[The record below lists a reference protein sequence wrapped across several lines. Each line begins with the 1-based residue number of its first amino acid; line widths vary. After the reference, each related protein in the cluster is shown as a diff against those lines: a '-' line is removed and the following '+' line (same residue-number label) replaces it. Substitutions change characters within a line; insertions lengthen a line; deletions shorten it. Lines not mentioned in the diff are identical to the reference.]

1 MVAQDAGRCQT
12 RCAQV
17 SFLPNLHGENSAD
30 TRRDSHAHEEGVP
43 GTVNLQAKEG
53 EETHYGQALF
63 PVPSSDPN
71 DPLQWPKFK
80 KHMILLCCCLFSFL
94 GCSTLIGPST
104 YIGLWSV
111 EFAVDPNTAAGLIN
125 YPNLAFGFGSLVL
138 VPMYRKFGRR
148 PVMLGSLILYAV
160 GVIWASQCKTFA
172 TLMGARVLHSF
183 GSGVCEALPVQLVN
197 DIFFIHERG
206 KKLGWYTVAL
216 CLGATGPMFS
226 GFMLAAGYS
235 WPLFFYVEFAFAG
248 ALLILAFFFVEESRY
263 DRKILS
269 YPPTPPSGGDQHNKE
284 FTNVTEAEDAS
295 ASIPP
300 RKSFLEQLKPWSP
313 VDHNSEFFMTMARSF
328 TYLLVPSTLW
338 VITTYGIYIGLC
350 GFAFSF
356 IFPLKIVAP
365 PYEWSQTNAGLH
377 AVATILGFGTALPLL
392 PASDI
397 LAAKLTKRNGGIREA
412 EMRLGVLLFPMVVAP
427 IGQIVFG
434 LTAEYNLHWMGFM
447 MGVALTQWAGYFYFT
462 VTLAYAVD
470 SYTANLSEMLIIMN
484 LGKQAIS
491 FGLSIEVLNWI
502 LNTGYAKVIAGAF
515 GTVLFVNNL
524 MVVPFMIWG
533 KDIRVATSKTW
544 LAAMHKR
551 TIVAGET
558 H

>member
-1 MVAQDAGRCQT
+1 MGAVRHD
-12 RCAQV
+12 V
-17 SFLPNLHGENSAD
+17 H
-30 TRRDSHAHEEGVP
+30 SHAHEEDVP
-43 GTVNLQAKEG
+43 GTVNLNAREG

-71 DPLQWPKFK
+71 DPLQWPALK
-80 KHMILLCCCLFSFL
+80 KHMILLCCALFSFL
-94 GCSTLIGPST
+94 GNSALIGPST
-104 YIGLWSV
+104 YIGLWSEV
-111 EFAVDPNTAAGLIN
+111 FQIDPNTAAGLIN
-125 YPNLAFGFGSLVL
+125 YPNLAFGFGSLIL

-148 PVMLGSLILYAV
+148 PIMLMSLVLYAV
-160 GVIWASQCKTFA
+160 GVIWASQCKSYA
-172 TLMGARVLHSF
+172 ELMGARVLHAF

-235 WPLFFYVEFAFAG
+235 WNLFFYVEFAFAM
-248 ALLILAFFFVEESRY
+248 ALLILAFFYVEETRY
-263 DRKILS
+263 VRKLV
-269 YPPTPPSGGDQHNKE
+269 TPPSTPPNETDLTTKE
-284 FTNVTEAEDAS
+284 SHVTEHENDS
-295 ASIPP
+295 DSGIPP
-300 RKSFLEQLKPWSP
+300 RKPLLEQLKPWSSI
-313 VDHNSEFFMTMARSF
+313 DHESEFFMTIARSF
-328 TYLLVPSTLW
+328 TYLLVPSTFW
-338 VITTYGIYIGLC
+338 VITTYGIYIGLS

-365 PYEWSQTNAGLH
+365 PYSWSPTNAGLH
-377 AVATILGFGTALPLL
+377 AIASIIGFGLALIFL

-397 LAAKLTKRNGGIREA
+397 LAAKLTKRNNGIREA
-412 EMRLGVLLFPMVVAP
+412 EMRLGILLLPMIVAP
-427 IGQIVFG
+427 IGQITFG
-434 LTAEYNLHWMGFM
+434 LTAEYDLHWLGYMF
-447 MGVALTQWAGYFYFT
+447 GVGLTQWAGYFYFT

-502 LNTGYAKVIAGAF
+502 LNNGYAKVIAGAF
-515 GTVLFVNNL
+515 AAVLFVNNVF
-524 MVVPFMIWG
+524 VVVFMIWG
-533 KDIRVATSKTW
+533 KKIRVATSKTW
-544 LAAMHKR
+544 LAQLHRR
-551 TIVAGET
+551 TAVAGET